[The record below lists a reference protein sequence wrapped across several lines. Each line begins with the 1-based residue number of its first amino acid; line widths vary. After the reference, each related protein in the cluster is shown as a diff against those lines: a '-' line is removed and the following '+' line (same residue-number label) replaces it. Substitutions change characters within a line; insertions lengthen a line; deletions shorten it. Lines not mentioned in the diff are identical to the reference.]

1 MANIQFEKVKGQTPA
16 YVFDLDS
23 LRAHIDNIRN
33 SIAPAG
39 FCYAMKANAFLVGP
53 LKASVDR
60 FEVCSPGEYEICNRL
75 SVDPDRIVVSGVNKT
90 YASMQRI
97 IGLSGGRGIYTIES
111 ARHYE
116 ILASVCAELSVR
128 IRVILR
134 LTSGNQFGMD
144 RQTLFDTLGRVLSDS
159 NMEFMGI
166 HYYSGTQKKM
176 SKISKELEMLSDF
189 SDEIEAKY
197 GIRPKELEYGPGLM
211 VSYFEGDAEVDCD
224 AVLDELRGMLLNVRG
239 YSHVTIELGRFAAAM
254 CGYYV
259 TEVVDV
265 KSNDGLNIC
274 LVDGGIHQLN
284 YYGQLMG
291 MKVPH
296 ISVLPDREI
305 TEDTYNVYGS
315 LCTVS
320 DIVTKGLRKGAMN
333 VGDLLVFERCGA
345 YSVTEGMSLFLS
357 RSLPRVMFYT
367 AEEGFHTVRDT
378 VETYIL
384 NSESEDL

>member
-23 LRAHIDNIRN
+23 LRTHIDNIRN

-116 ILASVCAELSVR
+116 ILASVCEELSVR

-144 RQTLFDTLGRVLSDS
+144 RQMLFDTLGRVLSDS

-224 AVLDELRGMLLNVRG
+224 AVLNELRGMLLNVRG